1 MDKPIMA
8 TSPKEVEVKKALDG
22 ITDEYLAKMVKLK
35 EKVIFDKLKEIN
47 KLNILRDFEK
57 KRFKKLMIVQKSN
70 KEEVWIDN
78 GTINGKLLV
87 TFVKSTEMELKDEQF
102 KWQLKYY

>member
-8 TSPKEVEVKKALDG
+8 ISPKEIEVKKALDG
-22 ITDEYLAKMVKLK
+22 ITEEYLAKMVKLK
-35 EKVIFDKLKEIN
+35 EKVIYDKLKEKN

-57 KRFKKLMIVQKSN
+57 KRFKKLMIVQKPN

-78 GTINGKLLV
+78 GTINGQLLV